1 MATAKT
7 TGTGERQPSRWRRN
21 LALLALVLVFGV
33 LAYFWARMHDTAL
46 TSSAYAAQTA
56 CLCRFAAGRTLSA
69 CEADPGITRAWV
81 TLDEDPSTHSITASV
96 PGVAAQTARW
106 SPDSG
111 CMLEPW
117 RD

>member
-7 TGTGERQPSRWRRN
+7 TATGERQPLRWRRN
-21 LALLALVLVFGV
+21 LALLVLVLALGTV
-33 LAYFWARMHDTAL
+33 AYFWARMRESAL

-56 CLCRFAAGRTLSA
+56 CLCRFAAGRSLQA
-69 CEADPGITRAWV
+69 CEGDPGITRPWV
-81 TLDEDPSTHSITASV
+81 TFDEDPSTHSITAGV
-96 PGVAAQTARW
+96 PGVASQTARW
-106 SPDSG
+106 SRESG